1 MDVFFTYLLV
11 SSTTPLFLWKER
23 RTLAILHI
31 PVVAAMWG
39 VYLTYINMDLGE
51 LGHYLFGFT
60 FVVNVVIAHLTIYH
74 VFVKRFFNK
83 KMRNIR
89 DY

>member
-31 PVVAAMWG
+31 PVIAAMWG
-39 VYLTYINMDLGE
+39 IFLTYINFDLG
-51 LGHYLFGFT
+51 LIGHFLFGVS

-74 VFVKRFFNK
+74 VFAKPFFTK
-83 KMRNIR
+83 KMRDIR
-89 DY
+89 NY